1 MTGRLAELR
10 EAMERA
16 DEARA
21 QANQAYEDARQA
33 YNAELI
39 ASAPH
44 PAGTV
49 LENGKGER
57 LKISRWEV
65 RFGGL
70 TPFLIRPKKDGTF
83 GTREHREWSDAWKE
97 WKVEAP

>member
-10 EAMERA
+10 AAMERA
-16 DEARA
+16 DEAYT
-21 QANQAYEDARQA
+21 QVQSAYHAAIRA

-49 LENGKGER
+49 LVNGKGER
-57 LKISRWEV
+57 LKISRWDV
-65 RFGGL
+65 RFGRL
-70 TPFLIRPKKDGTF
+70 APFFVREKRDGRF
-83 GTREHREWSDAWKE
+83 GTRERLVMYDWKE